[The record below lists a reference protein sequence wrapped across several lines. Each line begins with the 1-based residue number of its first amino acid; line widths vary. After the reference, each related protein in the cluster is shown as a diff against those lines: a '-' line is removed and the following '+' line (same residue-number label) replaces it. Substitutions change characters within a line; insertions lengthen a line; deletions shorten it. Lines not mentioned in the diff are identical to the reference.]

1 MLENIQ
7 QKYNTHFGRYRFT
20 KRMLAKCPQEVSISG
35 RGHKQAAPGKQTL
48 QRNMVE
54 GMDLNKTLT

>member
-1 MLENIQ
+1 
-7 QKYNTHFGRYRFT
+7 
-20 KRMLAKCPQEVSISG
+20 MLAKCPQEVSISG